1 MGQIKTGRSS
11 LATKL
16 FFFIMWIVTFS
27 ACMHS
32 PKDII
37 PSAKYAPY
45 VNAYT
50 GGVISQ
56 SSTIRIE
63 LTHDQPMVDVNN
75 ELKDNPFSFSPSLKG
90 KAYWISNNT
99 IEFVPEEGT
108 LKPGAFYEGTFQLG
122 DFIEVDKKLKE
133 FNFSFRVQERN
144 FTIHTEPITITATQ
158 PDEVNIKGEI
168 RFSDVVKK
176 EEVEKMLIVG
186 NGKSKNY
193 PVDITSTNN
202 PTRYEFSITR
212 ILREAEDYQIQLTAN
227 GNPAGIDHTQIEE
240 IMIPAKDSFRFLTA
254 KRIDQPENG
263 IEVVFSA
270 PISNMQDLK
279 GLIEIPEVSSCITQ
293 IKDNQVLIYFETNK
307 INKLTLNIHEGIK
320 SSQDRSLG
328 TSHSISFSELNLKP
342 QVEMATSAAILPD
355 SKSLIIPFRAVNLY
369 AVDLKV
375 IRIFESNILMFMQNN
390 SLASANELRR
400 SGRLVYKKTLWLSKD
415 SSKDIHQWED
425 YSIDLAGLI
434 HQEPGAIYRVIL
446 SFRQEYSAYP
456 CGGSEENKE
465 MKFSDTTSD
474 GLTKVSGS
482 ILSEA
487 DEAVWDTPEAYY
499 YYNGETMD
507 WSLYR
512 WKERD
517 NPCHPSYYMG
527 ADRTATCNVFASN
540 LGMLVKKNSLNN
552 LWIAVNNI
560 LDTKPVGKA
569 QVTVYNF
576 QLQTIGKGET
586 NGEGLAEIAPKGVPF
601 IIVAEA
607 DGQKAYV
614 RVADG
619 EEQSVSRFDVGGK
632 DIQKGLKGFMYGE
645 RGVWRPGDTLHISF
659 ILEDREKRIP
669 DKHPVALEIYN
680 PKGQF
685 YTKMI
690 STQGITHL
698 LSLLRQMPLPVC
710 GTHT

>member
-1 MGQIKTGRSS
+1 M
-11 LATKL
+11 
-16 FFFIMWIVTFS
+16 
-27 ACMHS
+27 
-32 PKDII
+32 
-37 PSAKYAPY
+37 
-45 VNAYT
+45 
-50 GGVISQ
+50 
-56 SSTIRIE
+56 
-63 LTHDQPMVDVNN
+63 
-75 ELKDNPFSFSPSLKG
+75 KG

-176 EEVEKMLIVG
+176 EEVEKMLIAG

-202 PTRYEFSITR
+202 PTRYEFSINR

-507 WSLYR
+507 WSLYQ

-669 DKHPVALEIYN
+669 DKHPVALEI
-680 PKGQF
+680 
-685 YTKMI
+685 
-690 STQGITHL
+690 
-698 LSLLRQMPLPVC
+698 
-710 GTHT
+710 

>member
-37 PSAKYAPY
+37 PSAEYAPY

-176 EEVEKMLIVG
+176 EEVEKMLIAG

-202 PTRYEFSITR
+202 PTRYEFSINR

-507 WSLYR
+507 WSLYQ

-659 ILEDREKRIP
+659 ILEDREKEYRTNI
-669 DKHPVALEIYN
+669 
-680 PKGQF
+680 
-685 YTKMI
+685 
-690 STQGITHL
+690 
-698 LSLLRQMPLPVC
+698 R
-710 GTHT
+710 

>member
-1 MGQIKTGRSS
+1 M
-11 LATKL
+11 
-16 FFFIMWIVTFS
+16 
-27 ACMHS
+27 
-32 PKDII
+32 
-37 PSAKYAPY
+37 
-45 VNAYT
+45 
-50 GGVISQ
+50 
-56 SSTIRIE
+56 
-63 LTHDQPMVDVNN
+63 
-75 ELKDNPFSFSPSLKG
+75 
-90 KAYWISNNT
+90 
-99 IEFVPEEGT
+99 
-108 LKPGAFYEGTFQLG
+108 
-122 DFIEVDKKLKE
+122 
-133 FNFSFRVQERN
+133 QERN

-176 EEVEKMLIVG
+176 EEVEKMLIAG

-202 PTRYEFSITR
+202 PTRYEFSINR

-254 KRIDQPENG
+254 KRIDQPGNG

-279 GLIEIPEVSSCITQ
+279 GLIEIPEVPSCITQ

-586 NGEGLAEIAPKGVPF
+586 TE
-601 IIVAEA
+601 
-607 DGQKAYV
+607 KA
-614 RVADG
+614 
-619 EEQSVSRFDVGGK
+619 
-632 DIQKGLKGFMYGE
+632 
-645 RGVWRPGDTLHISF
+645 WRKSLRKEFPS
-659 ILEDREKRIP
+659 
-669 DKHPVALEIYN
+669 
-680 PKGQF
+680 
-685 YTKMI
+685 
-690 STQGITHL
+690 
-698 LSLLRQMPLPVC
+698 LS
-710 GTHT
+710 

>member
-1 MGQIKTGRSS
+1 
-11 LATKL
+11 
-16 FFFIMWIVTFS
+16 MWIVTFS

-619 EEQSVSRFDVGGK
+619 EEQSVSRFDVGG
-632 DIQKGLKGFMYGE
+632 
-645 RGVWRPGDTLHISF
+645 
-659 ILEDREKRIP
+659 RIF
-669 DKHPVALEIYN
+669 KKA
-680 PKGQF
+680 
-685 YTKMI
+685 
-690 STQGITHL
+690 
-698 LSLLRQMPLPVC
+698 
-710 GTHT
+710 

>member
-99 IEFVPEEGT
+99 IEFVPEEDT

-659 ILEDREKRIP
+659 ILEDREKEYRTNI
-669 DKHPVALEIYN
+669 
-680 PKGQF
+680 
-685 YTKMI
+685 
-690 STQGITHL
+690 
-698 LSLLRQMPLPVC
+698 R
-710 GTHT
+710 